1 MIHFD
6 NVSLTYPNGSQAL
19 KEINLHLSSG
29 SMSFITGRTG
39 AGKTTLIR
47 LIMAMLRPSRGKLV
61 VGDQSIN
68 RISLREVPPYR
79 RQIGLIFQDHQ
90 LLYDRS
96 VYENVAMPLH
106 IAGFDKEQI
115 KRRVLAALTKV
126 HLEKKLAENPIHLSV
141 GEQQRVCIARAI
153 ISRPKILLADEPTGN
168 LDHELSVDIIRMFL
182 DFNSVGTTV
191 LVATHDL
198 SLIDRFPSNV
208 IQLGEGRLLQ

>member
-1 MIHFD
+1 MIRFD

-19 KEINLHLSSG
+19 KEVSLHLPKG

-47 LIMAMLRPSRGKLV
+47 LIMAMMRPSRGSLV
-61 VGDQSIN
+61 VDNYSIN
-68 RISLREVPPYR
+68 KISLRDIPTYR

-96 VYENVAMPLH
+96 VYENTAMPLH
-106 IAGFDKEQI
+106 IAGFDNEQI

-126 HLEKKLAENPIHLSV
+126 RLEHKIYENPINLSV

-153 ISRPKILLADEPTGN
+153 ISRPKVLLADEPTGN

-182 DFNSVGTTV
+182 DFNSIGTTV

-208 IQLGEGRLLQ
+208 IQLDKGRLLQ